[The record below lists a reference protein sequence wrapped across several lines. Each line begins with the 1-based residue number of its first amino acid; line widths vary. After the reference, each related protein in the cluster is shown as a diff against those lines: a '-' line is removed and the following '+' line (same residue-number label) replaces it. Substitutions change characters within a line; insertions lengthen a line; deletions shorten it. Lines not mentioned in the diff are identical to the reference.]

1 MAMNRAL
8 NILSDRE
15 GTVTFGFLAVDA
27 YYFRIVGHLSS
38 KLGIDC
44 AAQLRNHLASGRAL
58 RLFVD
63 VASGDGSSFAARSA
77 LMRSLL
83 ANRQHVDSVTI
94 LAIGTTV
101 SRAQSMAT
109 LLGKPS
115 VILESPGL
123 FQTKLRDAAQSA
135 RPRVAPTSGT
145 VRVARSVRP
154 VRRSSRPR
162 ARTA

>member
-1 MAMNRAL
+1 MAMSSAL

-15 GTVTFGFLAVDA
+15 GTVTFGFLAEDA

-44 AAQLRNHLASGRAL
+44 AAQLRNHLVAGRAL

-94 LAIGTTV
+94 LAVGATV
-101 SRAQSMAT
+101 ARAQSMAT
-109 LLGKPS
+109 LLGKPN
-115 VILESPGL
+115 VILESPAL
-123 FQTKLRDAAQSA
+123 FQTKLRDATPT
-135 RPRVAPTSGT
+135 RPRIPPTSGT

-154 VRRSSRPR
+154 VARSSRPR